1 MRPQFPGMDPW
12 LEHPDV
18 WPDVHNSLITAI
30 RDTLAPLVL
39 PRYFVGVGSRTT
51 VLTGLDVDRIY
62 HPDVSVHVVE
72 LSTGGQPA
80 SVAILERPDVQ
91 TVEVDVP
98 VDDEEIEETYLTIKE
113 LPGRK
118 LVTVMEVLS
127 PTNKKIRDARTD
139 YLRKRHD
146 LIRSGVN
153 FVEIDLLRDGDPMP
167 VRNSPPPNDYRIL
180 ICRARL
186 PKKAVLHT
194 FVWTVP
200 IPPITV
206 PLLPG
211 DAEPVL
217 DLNAVLHDLMDR
229 IRYDLV
235 LDYDQRPVPSLRPE
249 DEPEAAA
256 ILAKARTDA
265 RGRPAAKEMN
275 P

>member
-1 MRPQFPGMDPW
+1 MDPW

-18 WPDVHNSLITAI
+18 WHDVHNSLITAI

-62 HPDVSVHVVE
+62 RPDVSVHAVE

-80 SVAILERPDVQ
+80 SVAVLERPEVQ
-91 TVEVDVP
+91 TVEVDVA
-98 VDDEEIEETYLTIKE
+98 VDDEELEETYLTIKE
-113 LPGRK
+113 LPGQK

-167 VRNSPPPNDYRIL
+167 VRNSPAPNDYRIL
-180 ICRARL
+180 VCRART

-194 FVWTVP
+194 FAWTVP
-200 IPPITV
+200 IPSITV

-211 DAEPVL
+211 DVEPVL
-217 DLNAVLHDLMDR
+217 DLNAVLHDLSDR
-229 IRYDLV
+229 ARYDL
-235 LDYDQRPVPSLRPE
+235 LIDYHQTPVPPLRPA
-249 DEPEAAA
+249 DDSEAAT
-256 ILAKARTDA
+256 ILAQASSAPGEK
-265 RGRPAAKEMN
+265 PAGKEKT